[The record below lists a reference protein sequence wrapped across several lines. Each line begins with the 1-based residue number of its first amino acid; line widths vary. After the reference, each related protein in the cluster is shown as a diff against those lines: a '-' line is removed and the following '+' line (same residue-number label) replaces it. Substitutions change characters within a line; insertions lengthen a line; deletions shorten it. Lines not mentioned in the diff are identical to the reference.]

1 MKDEIV
7 KNKMIE
13 ITQQKENEE
22 KKYENYFP
30 INQILKDEIEII

>member
-1 MKDEIV
+1 
-7 KNKMIE
+7 MIE

-22 KKYENYFP
+22 KKYENHFP

>member
-1 MKDEIV
+1 MEDEIV

-13 ITQQKENEE
+13 ITQQKENKE
-22 KKYENYFP
+22 KKYENHFS